1 MDLFAYCQIDRFDKI
16 MKENNIEIPRLRG
29 YRWMFEEDGLSH
41 EEIEEAVECK
51 KRNIYERCVES
62 HPLFAINPSS
72 IEFSSRTDRLK
83 NKYLIKDK
91 YTAVGMDYSQ
101 IERERTVGIR
111 WDLVHGKKRKNLKYL
126 LKKGE
131 KKVRKQY
138 EVFNKYA
145 GRKDVICVH
154 ARIGG
159 NNWNHYGGYKLEKE
173 PWFLER
179 VDDCWDSTY
188 CDIYVKIDKEIE
200 ENGESNT

>member
-1 MDLFAYCQIDRFDKI
+1 MDLFAYSQMDRFDEI
-16 MKENNIEIPRLRG
+16 MKENNIEIPRIRG
-29 YRWMFEEDGLSH
+29 YRWMFEEIRLSQK
-41 EEIEEAVECK
+41 EIEDDIECK
-51 KRNIYERCVES
+51 RRNIYARCIES
-62 HPLFAINPSS
+62 YPSFSVNP
-72 IEFSSRTDRLK
+72 IFVEFSERTRRLR
-83 NKYLIKDK
+83 NKYLIKDESVA
-91 YTAVGMDYSQ
+91 T
-101 IERERTVGIR
+101 GIDGTQFR
-111 WDLVHGKKRKNLKYL
+111 LEKIIGIKWDLVHGKKRKNLKYL

-131 KKVRKQY
+131 KKVRKKY

-159 NNWNHYGGYKLEKE
+159 NNWNCYEGYKLEKE